1 MPAPDEGRAADRPAA
16 DAPGVL
22 VFPPLLALGVLL
34 VGVGAHLLLPAPL
47 APRVPLRFAGAAC
60 AAAAVAIVM
69 AARSEMAR
77 AGTNVN
83 PSLPS
88 TAVVTAGPYRFTR
101 NPMYLSLCLLN
112 LGIGL
117 LLCDLVPVALT
128 AVLAAILNYG
138 VIVRE
143 ERYLERKFGGAYL
156 AYRGRVR
163 RWL

>member
-1 MPAPDEGRAADRPAA
+1 MPASEAGQTPVVA

-22 VFPPLLALGVLL
+22 VFPPLLALGILL
-34 VGVGAHLLLPAPL
+34 VGVGAHFLRPEPL
-47 APRVPLRFAGAAC
+47 APRLPLRIAGAAC
-60 AAAAVAIVM
+60 AAAAVCVVM
-69 AARSEMAR
+69 VARSEMVR

-88 TAVVTAGPYRFTR
+88 TAVVTGGPYRYTR

-117 LLCDLVPVALT
+117 MLCDLVAVALT

-143 ERYLERKFGGAYL
+143 ELYLERKFGQVYL
-156 AYRGRVR
+156 AYRSRVR